1 MLYLTLKL
9 FFLAERKGD
18 IGKSAYKTTA
28 LFNAFRIVEVSSN
41 SLFWGFFFWM
51 MINMVSGILTFI
63 ILIILPSKIYF

>member
-41 SLFWGFFFWM
+41 SLFWGFFFFFF
-51 MINMVSGILTFI
+51 G
-63 ILIILPSKIYF
+63 

>member
-41 SLFWGFFFWM
+41 SLFWGFFFLDDDKHGFWDP
-51 MINMVSGILTFI
+51 N
-63 ILIILPSKIYF
+63 IYHSYHFTI